1 MKEVLFAL
9 LFVTNGKTLFE
20 KHFTFDINFTIFAMK
35 YNELERLLK
44 KAGCRLCDENG
55 RHPTWFSPITG
66 RYFQTSH
73 HKSEE
78 VKPGTLKSILK
89 DAGLK

>member
-1 MKEVLFAL
+1 MVLL
-9 LFVTNGKTLFE
+9 LLS
-20 KHFTFDINFTIFAMK
+20 FTIFAMK

-55 RHPTWFSPITG
+55 RHPTWYSPKTG
-66 RYFQTSH
+66 MYFQTSH

>member
-1 MKEVLFAL
+1 MNSPVCA
-9 LFVTNGKTLFE
+9 FVCARQKNNLE
-20 KHFTFDINFTIFAMK
+20 KHFLFGINFTIFAMK

-44 KAGCRLCDENG
+44 KAGCRLCDEEG
-55 RHPTWFSPITG
+55 RHPTWYSSKTG
-66 RYFQTSH
+66 KYFQTSH